1 MNWLLNLPLEARTA
15 AVFVAGLAAGGFVNW
30 AIYSLAYFP
39 RAISPWAKPPADAPP
54 RQLVDRLPIIGWL
67 GLRRE
72 APIHGRGFWIRPLLL
87 ELALAAGLAA
97 LYVWEVRD
105 GLLPELPGVLPPPVS
120 QPHLQFLAHAIL
132 IVLMTAATFIDFDEQ
147 TIPDRITLPGT
158 LLGLIL
164 AAALPESLL
173 PIINAIPAAPEGL
186 LFSSPSAFPASMHTW
201 RGLAIACAG
210 FVGWCAALVPAT
222 STARRGWGK
231 GMQYYLASITRRRYW
246 PKYLALA
253 LVGCVVLA
261 TVWVGGGK
269 RWEAL
274 FSAVAGL
281 VFGGGL
287 IWAVRIVGRLALRKE
302 AMGFGDVTLMAMI
315 GAYLG
320 WQSTL
325 IVFFLSPAA
334 AVIIAVTN
342 WIITRRRD
350 IAFGPYLCLAAVFV
364 IVFWA
369 PIWMQAMNYFALG
382 WMLQALLAA
391 CLLLMLGGL
400 MLWRL
405 GEQAL
410 FGQQQ

>member
-1 MNWLLNLPLEARTA
+1 MNWLFNLPLELRTA

-39 RAISPWAKPPADAPP
+39 RPISPWAKPPADAPP
-54 RQLVDRLPIIGWL
+54 RQFADRLPVIGWL

-72 APIHGRGFWIRPLLL
+72 ASIHGRGFWIRPLLL
-87 ELALAAGLAA
+87 ELALAIGLAA
-97 LYVWEVRD
+97 LYVWEMD
-105 GLLPELPGVLPPPVS
+105 GGLLPQLRGIAPP
-120 QPHLQFLAHAIL
+120 QAIDLHLQFLAHGIL
-132 IVLMTAATFIDFDEQ
+132 IVLMTVATFIDFDEQ
-147 TIPDRITLPGT
+147 TIPDRITIPGT
-158 LLGLIL
+158 LLGLTL
-164 AAALPESLL
+164 AAALPQSLL
-173 PIINAIPAAPEGL
+173 PIVRNLPGPPESL
-186 LFSSPSAFPASMHTW
+186 LFSSPSDFPASMHTW

-210 FVGWCAALVPAT
+210 FVAWCAALVPAT

-231 GMQYYLASITRRRYW
+231 GMQYYFASIVRRRYW
-246 PKYLALA
+246 PKYLLLA
-253 LVGCVVLA
+253 VVGCLVLA
-261 TVWVGGGK
+261 TVWAGGGK
-269 RWEAL
+269 RWEAQ
-274 FSAVAGL
+274 FSAVIGL
-281 VFGGGL
+281 VLGGGL
-287 IWAVRIVGRLALRKE
+287 IWAVRIVGALALRKE

-315 GAYLG
+315 GTFLG

-334 AVIIAVTN
+334 ALFVAGTQ

-364 IVFWA
+364 IVVWA
-369 PIWMQAMNYFALG
+369 SIWLFARDIFEMG
-382 WMLQALLAA
+382 WMLQGLLAA
-391 CLLLMLGGL
+391 CLLLMMGLL